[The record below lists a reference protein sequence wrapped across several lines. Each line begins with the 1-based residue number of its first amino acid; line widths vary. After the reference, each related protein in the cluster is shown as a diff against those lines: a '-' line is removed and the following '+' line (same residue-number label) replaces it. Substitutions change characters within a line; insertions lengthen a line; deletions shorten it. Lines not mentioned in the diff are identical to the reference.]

1 MYDLAGR
8 EASMGRDIDEYRS
21 GYEAGKDA
29 SVLLAPLEAADYLSA
44 SEDWQKGYEDAT
56 SGKPFDPSDD

>member
-1 MYDLAGR
+1 
-8 EASMGRDIDEYRS
+8 MGRNIDEYRE

-29 SVLLAPLEAADYLSA
+29 SVLLAPLEAANYLSA

-56 SGKPFDPSDD
+56 SGKAFDPGDNDDDDDNNND